1 MGKDNILYLTT
12 EDLLK
17 LKKIGHGTEGSVYE
31 YNKDLLIKIYHK
43 SIQPTFK
50 DAENDEDVKIYK
62 RGHVEKT
69 NYYDNDL
76 NYYTYKNESIKL
88 LPKEAIFKA
97 IERQK
102 DIELTTLPIGAV
114 YLDGKFAGCVLVRH
128 RGIQLHKLMGLP
140 FNARKKLYLRVL
152 KANAELLKHN
162 IYHRDLSNSPYA
174 TKYVKL
180 PDDSIISCGHS
191 HILYNPLADQMN
203 LIDLEGKSTVY
214 TERLEDKYLAQN
226 AADLNAL
233 ALEFLFKTDYEE
245 HKENLEELAEDIEK
259 YHLSSTEM
267 DKLLRLEL
275 LPDEMESVVKSL

>member
-1 MGKDNILYLTT
+1 MRKDNILYLTT

-43 SIQPTFK
+43 SIQPNFK

-62 RGHVEKT
+62 RGQVE
-69 NYYDNDL
+69 NNNFYDNDL

-102 DIELTTLPIGAV
+102 GIELTTLPIGVV

-140 FNARKKLYLRVL
+140 LNARKKLYLRVL

-162 IYHRDLSNSPYA
+162 IYHRDLANSPYSA
-174 TKYVKL
+174 TNAKL
-180 PDDSIISCGHS
+180 PDNSVISYGHS
-191 HILYNPLADQMN
+191 HVLYNPLTNQMN

-214 TERLEDKYLAQN
+214 TERVEDKYLMQN
-226 AADLNAL
+226 AENLNAL

-245 HKENLEELAEDIEK
+245 HKDNLEELAPELEK
-259 YHLSSTEM
+259 YHLSSTTIN
-267 DKLLRLEL
+267 KILSLEL

>member
-1 MGKDNILYLTT
+1 MGKDNIIYLTT
-12 EDLLK
+12 EDLQK

-31 YNKDLLIKIYHK
+31 YKKDLLIKIYHK
-43 SIQPTFK
+43 SIQSALTN
-50 DAENDEDVKIYK
+50 AENDEDVKIYK
-62 RGHVEKT
+62 KGNVIKT

-76 NYYTYKNESIKL
+76 NYYTYNNESIKL

-97 IERQK
+97 MERQRN
-102 DIELTTLPIGAV
+102 IELTTLPVGVV
-114 YLDGKFAGCVLVRH
+114 YLDGKFSGCILVRH

-140 FNARKKLYLRVL
+140 LNARKKLFLKVL

-174 TKYVKL
+174 TKYVEL

-191 HILYNPLADQMN
+191 HVLYNPLTDKMN

-214 TERLEDKYLAQN
+214 TERLEDKYLMQN
-226 AADLNAL
+226 ASDLNAL

-245 HKENLEELAEDIEK
+245 HKDNLEELALELEK

-275 LPDEMESVVKSL
+275 LPDEMEDVVRTL